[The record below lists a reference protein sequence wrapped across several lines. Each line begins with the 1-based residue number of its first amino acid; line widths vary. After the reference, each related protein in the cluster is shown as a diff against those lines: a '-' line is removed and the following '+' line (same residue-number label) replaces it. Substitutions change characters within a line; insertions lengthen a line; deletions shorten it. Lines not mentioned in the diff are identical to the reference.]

1 MKEVL
6 NSVGVQTCAEVNKTL
21 VERGLP
27 TLNAEVQANLVGQF
41 SSIEK
46 EDNPI
51 RSLIGGS
58 SYFYSFL
65 LQFQFALTCW
75 FLTNVNCQSTFSF
88 KQSTC
93 SFWRIN
99 IENMKIVLIL

>member
-27 TLNAEVQANLVGQF
+27 TLNAEVQANLIGQF

-51 RSLIGGS
+51 RSLIGES
-58 SYFYSFL
+58 SYFYRFL

-75 FLTNVNCQSTFSF
+75 FWLMLTVSQHL
-88 KQSTC
+88 
-93 SFWRIN
+93 
-99 IENMKIVLIL
+99 VLNNLSAPFGE